1 MKRLLLSLAAILVFS
16 FSTPVLAAT
25 PATGEAAATPPLEI
39 KRVIDLK
46 NLQPEDVDKI
56 EIFKADR
63 TLHLLDADG
72 NVLRS
77 YKIVLGWEPVGKKTE
92 EGDGKTPEGSYTI
105 DSFNENSSYNKSM
118 RISYPN
124 KDDIAQAKKRHV
136 SPGGA
141 IFIHGKPNFKAW
153 MFWHYNKSTDW
164 TNGCVAL
171 DNTDINEM
179 WRLIRLGTPV
189 VINP

>member
-1 MKRLLLSLAAILVFS
+1 MKRFIFSLAA
-16 FSTPVLAAT
+16 VLSLSLSVPAIAAT
-25 PATGEAAATPPLEI
+25 QLDAAAPQLEM
-39 KRVIDLK
+39 KRVIDPK
-46 NLQPEDVDKI
+46 HLQPGDVAKI

-63 TLHLLDADG
+63 IMHLLDADG
-72 NVLRS
+72 NVLRN
-77 YKIVLGWEPVGKKTE
+77 YKIVLGWEPIGKKTE

-124 KDDIAQAKKRHV
+124 KDDVAQAKKRHV

-141 IFIHGKPNFKAW
+141 IFIHGKPNFKGW

-164 TNGCVAL
+164 TNGCVAI

-179 WRLIRLGTPV
+179 WKIINIGTPV
-189 VINP
+189 TINP